1 MSFELEIQATI
12 ILKKMLITR
21 GYTLEEDSKED
32 FTVRGFTLKN
42 RIICFICNEEKL
54 SIQGIKE
61 YMSIMNKEN
70 YNRCIIIYRESVTS
84 SAKKSLEIMEYNIEL
99 FNISELQFD
108 ITEHELVPKHEKTTK
123 EEKEE
128 LEKKYKRKLPN
139 ILHTDPIC
147 RYYFFQRGDYI
158 RITRKDGNV
167 IYRIVK

>member
-128 LEKKYKRKLPN
+128 LEKKYKGKLPI
-139 ILHTDPIC
+139 ILHTDAIS

-167 IYRIVK
+167 VYRIVK

>member
-99 FNISELQFD
+99 FNNSCSNNINIRESERK
-108 ITEHELVPKHEKTTK
+108 IKKKTTTTIK
-123 EEKEE
+123 SLSNKIYIFFPFGKA
-128 LEKKYKRKLPN
+128 LFI
-139 ILHTDPIC
+139 IL
-147 RYYFFQRGDYI
+147 YI
-158 RITRKDGNV
+158 
-167 IYRIVK
+167 